1 MAGPL
6 IPLAEIPTVSLLY
19 KLKRLVP
26 AASPLAQPS
35 KAFNDTIALIRNDIT
50 KLQGV
55 DCIVNAANESLLG
68 GGGVDGVI
76 HRAAGPDLLRECR
89 TLDGCDTG
97 DAKITAAYELPCKRV
112 IHTVGPIYESERR
125 RGGPRRPESLLRSC
139 YRRSLELAV
148 ENDMKSIA
156 FSAVSTGVYG
166 YPSEAAARAVLD
178 ETRRFLEADGNIGKL
193 ERIIFCNFERKDE
206 AAYEKLVP
214 LIFPPEDQEVPSTTD
229 GGIEQTES
237 QPAST
242 DGESLPSSAIL
253 AAKLPDAPTM
263 EPGLDG
269 QPETKKQRV
278 NETGTEQRGK
288 SHIEDFSIRSD
299 DDWEE
304 VDKSE
309 DGRTERLDDDPV
321 EVDRPPSATD
331 VQSVQSSGIIEM
343 DGSQS
348 SDGILSKDSLMV
360 KDW

>member
-26 AASPLAQPS
+26 AASPLAPPF
-35 KAFNDTIALIRNDIT
+35 KAFNDTIALVRNDIT

-97 DAKITAAYELPCKRV
+97 DAKITAAYELPCKRI

-125 RGGPRRPESLLRSC
+125 RGGARRPESLLRSC
-139 YRRSLELAV
+139 YRRSLEVAV
-148 ENDMKSIA
+148 ENDMRSIA

-178 ETRRFLEADGNIGKL
+178 ETRQFLEAAGNIGKL

-206 AAYEKLVP
+206 VAYEKLVP
-214 LIFPPEDQEVPSTTD
+214 LFFPPEDQDVPSN
-229 GGIEQTES
+229 GIPHEQSES
-237 QPAST
+237 QPTST
-242 DGESLPSSAIL
+242 DGESLLSSEVL

-278 NETGTEQRGK
+278 NETATTQRGK
-288 SHIEDFSIRSD
+288 RYIEDFSIKSD

-331 VQSVQSSGIIEM
+331 VQSVQSSGIIDM
-343 DGSQS
+343 DGSQSS
-348 SDGILSKDSLMV
+348 SDGILSKDSLMT